1 MTLVSEYFAYARER
15 HAIHLRRAAGQP
27 PPWTEDPVLQRYR
40 FCNVFRELDK
50 TTVWFRENVRTPL
63 QEKPEVLLATVLFR
77 LFNRIATGEAIFC
90 QEVLPIIGKG
100 TAWKFFLGD
109 GDTGYLKNS
118 ILSYCRQG
126 PYVTGSF
133 MVKTPTGM
141 PKLDG
146 VLWIVEQF
154 ATQMQPLP
162 DDGGRTGWRGA
173 AGQMLHFRDDK
184 SWSLEE
190 AWSWLRQFPFI
201 GDFQAYEI
209 VTDLRH
215 TALLDRAP
223 DIMTWANPGPGA
235 KRGLK
240 WLIPNIGNRGEQI
253 GAMRELLAMSRD
265 PEYWPQ
271 EGSRW
276 LELARRAKDCPPGE
290 WPAWEMRDVEH
301 TLCEF
306 DKYWRVQH
314 GGSAPRGRMRYA

>member
-1 MTLVSEYFAYARER
+1 MTLVAEFFAYARER

-27 PPWTEDPVLQRYR
+27 PPWTNDPVLQRYR

-63 QEKPEVLLATVLFR
+63 RERPEVLLATVLFR

-90 QEVLPIIGKG
+90 QRDLIDGRTPFDAILRCDPIPWKYVKGK
-100 TAWKFFLGD
+100 
-109 GDTGYLKNS
+109 
-118 ILSYCRQG
+118 IEQVCHPG

-146 VLWIVEQF
+146 VLWIAEQF
-154 ATQMQPLP
+154 ATQMPPLP

-173 AGQMLHFRDDK
+173 TTQMLHFRDEK
-184 SWSLEE
+184 PWSLEE

-209 VTDLRH
+209 VTELRH

-223 DIMTWANPGPGA
+223 DVNTWANPGPGA
-235 KRGLK
+235 KRGLN
-240 WLIPNIGNRGEQI
+240 WVFGEGSSRGHQTMQNLM
-253 GAMRELLAMSRD
+253 AALLAYSCR
-265 PEYWPQ
+265 PEYWP
-271 EGSRW
+271 G
-276 LELARRAKDCPPGE
+276 D
-290 WPAWEMRDVEH
+290 WPQWEMREVEH